1 MGVEIPFEL
10 RSGRDSE
17 VFMRAFYFDAVE
29 KYGPDGIRV
38 IDYDHDVES
47 IMSSVVTPR
56 SNMDRLGLVI
66 DTSLNGS
73 LIAAA
78 RDVLSFLESYRALGF
93 IDVAEKDLDRVRA
106 MATSLDLSASVVV
119 GYEPQKAT
127 V

>member
-47 IMSSVVTPR
+47 IIFCFVKPK
-56 SNMDRLGLVI
+56 LGLPNKGMWWV
-66 DTSLNGS
+66 
-73 LIAAA
+73 
-78 RDVLSFLESYRALGF
+78 GF
-93 IDVAEKDLDRVRA
+93 
-106 MATSLDLSASVVV
+106 
-119 GYEPQKAT
+119 
-127 V
+127 